1 MRILWTLS
9 CASFVWDRADGFGA
23 SHQRQ
28 TRPAISS
35 IGLRNRNVRYQTT
48 PPNSDVDDLLGLIQ
62 GGSGSSYSKKTPEE
76 RERILKVMLRLEKLG
91 DGSRYLDDEI
101 YVGGGDEEEVGGT
114 LLWDS
119 YELAYFDRSIDGDR
133 GSGKN
138 STERPV
144 DQYKNATRPF
154 GIRSK
159 FLGSLFGLR
168 YSFQH
173 AVRPG
178 RFVNDVGFRVLGL
191 PAAVVAGGNFTRI
204 GEEEVAAIKN
214 ETGTELRLDTAV
226 RIDFEKPVMWLGNK
240 RLLPLIVSL
249 GSRAQSP
256 PVTLCTTYMDDK
268 IRLALAAKGGRLV
281 FTRGG
286 KATRA
291 FASDWQTIEGE
302 RPLSGGVVGTV
313 ITAAAAAAWK
323 LIPSARMP
331 ISVAAALPV
340 TLMVRAKLFRGKKGE
355 MNGRVDDDNADSAD
369 EETLRSKADDIE
381 TDEAREAWLDM
392 VSEIIDEES
401 EIDGSGAKESGAEE
415 VEAKEAGEIGAD

>member
-1 MRILWTLS
+1 M
-9 CASFVWDRADGFGA
+9 
-23 SHQRQ
+23 
-28 TRPAISS
+28 
-35 IGLRNRNVRYQTT
+35 TT
-48 PPNSDVDDLLGLIQ
+48 PNSDVDELLELIQ

-76 RERILKVMLRLEKLG
+76 RERILKVMQRLEKRG

-101 YVGGGDEEEVGGT
+101 YVGSENDEGVGGT

-154 GIRSK
+154 GITSK
-159 FLGSLFGLR
+159 FFGSLFGLR
-168 YSFQH
+168 YSLQH
-173 AVRPG
+173 VVRSG
-178 RFVNDVGFRVLGL
+178 RVVNDVGFRVLGL

-204 GEEEVAAIKN
+204 SEEDVAAIQN
-214 ETGTELRLDTAV
+214 ETGTELRLTTAV

-240 RLLPLIVSL
+240 RLLPLILSL

-291 FASDWQTIEGE
+291 FATDWQTIEGK
-302 RPLSGGVVGTV
+302 RPLSGSVVGTV
-313 ITAAAAAAWK
+313 VTAAAAAAWK
-323 LIPSARMP
+323 LIPSTRIP
-331 ISVAAALPV
+331 ISVVAALPV
-340 TLMVRAKLFRGKKGE
+340 TLIVRAKLLGGKKGE
-355 MNGRVDDDNADSAD
+355 TNDRADDDATDTVD
-369 EETLRSKADDIE
+369 KETFIGSEDFEAMSSTTNLSEAGFVNVEIDIE
-381 TDEAREAWLDM
+381 PDETRDAWLDM
-392 VSEIIDEES
+392 VSEIIDEEGGIN
-401 EIDGSGAKESGAEE
+401 ESGGGEAGAEE
-415 VEAKEAGEIGAD
+415 VDANEDGEIKAD